1 MIFLHKYRGE
11 TTVSS
16 SRTQTGMTFVPD
28 SNRAPTHFIGSL
40 NKKIPFR
47 EAISALHDVVVS
59 DLRIPLRNRDDY
71 KEWIAKMD
79 NIQVGEEILR
89 MKKNAAQLN
98 EVTNRL
104 LEVTQQVSALQAP
117 YYTAQNRYFKYLYKH
132 DYKAWLILD
141 PVITVHPD
149 ELFFECFSKDESS
162 YGRLSCSHNV
172 FNQIGEFACGTTNID
187 YSADLYSEF
196 QKIRNYRETEL
207 KIDPGGFEVQTDDD
221 DALNETKIDVP
232 DSWVRG
238 FLQVSSAMTLPAYYF
253 DLHPMDIHNIC
264 FLLRRRRETQGPRSL
279 RFQLDPGKPVRIIVE
294 PWNTELI
301 CNRSPYNGTTAT
313 EVRVWGRRRLLTLER
328 LIPVAKR
335 FRVFLLG
342 SGMPSFYLADLGDMT
357 FTLGLSGW
365 TANDWSRMGNFDLL
379 APRTPVDS
387 ETCNRVFQSLKENWF
402 ESAESLSTRLNLDRG
417 QVGGALSIM
426 TQAGRVIYDLNQQVY
441 RIRELTPEPLPL
453 DKLRYANEREQKAN
467 ELLETGETSVTAI
480 DHDNGL
486 SLKGLIVDA
495 KNNYQPNM
503 IIDLDDRMV
512 RATCTCNFYTQNKLR
527 MGPCE
532 HILATR
538 LAHER
543 KKTPSS
549 SGRGK

>member
-16 SRTQTGMTFVPD
+16 SRTQTEMSFVPD

-47 EAISALHDVVVS
+47 EAISALHDIVVS
-59 DLRIPLRNRDDY
+59 NLKMPLQDRDDY
-71 KEWIAKMD
+71 KEWITKMEEVWVAEK
-79 NIQVGEEILR
+79 IQQGIENSGRIDEIR
-89 MKKNAAQLN
+89 A
-98 EVTNRL
+98 RL
-104 LEVTQQVSALQAP
+104 QEMDLEKHKIMGP
-117 YYTAQNRYFKYLYKH
+117 YWKAHNDCLDYLLIH
-132 DYKAWLILD
+132 DPPAWFRLD

-187 YSADLYSEF
+187 YSANLYSEF
-196 QKIRNYRETEL
+196 QKIRNYRDTEL

-238 FLQVSSAMTLPAYYF
+238 FLQVSSAMTLPTHHF

-264 FLLRRRRETQGPRSL
+264 FLLRRRREIKGPRSL

-379 APRTPVDS
+379 APRTPVGF

-402 ESAESLSTRLNLDRG
+402 ESSESLSTRLNLDRG

-441 RIRELTPEPLPL
+441 RIRELAQDPLPL
-453 DKLRYANEREQKAN
+453 DQLRYANEREQRAN
-467 ELLETGETSVTAI
+467 LLLDTGAASVTAI
-480 DHDNGL
+480 DKDNGL
-486 SLKGLIVDA
+486 ILKGLIADG
-495 KNNYQPNM
+495 KDNYQPNM

-512 RATCTCNFYTQNKLR
+512 RATCTCIFYTKNKLH

-532 HILATR
+532 HMLATR

-543 KKTPSS
+543 KKLPSS
-549 SGRGK
+549 SE